1 MWPLTF
7 GANQWLTLTCGQQA
21 EEVPSSS
28 QADLKYEN
36 KKSVYKFPINVFGFD
51 VIWQTVTF
59 TCAAIWHK
67 WTVNTE
73 LRSQ

>member
-7 GANQWLTLTCGQQA
+7 GAMTLTCGQQA

-28 QADLKYEN
+28 QADLKYE
-36 KKSVYKFPINVFGFD
+36 KKSVYKFSINVFGFD

-59 TCAAIWHK
+59 TCAAIWH
-67 WTVNTE
+67 
-73 LRSQ
+73 